1 MRLTEFRQRLRE
13 AVGDAYADYWADN
26 HVLAE
31 LSGRTVTQALAD
43 GDDAAMV
50 WRAVFT
56 HLKLPAS
63 HR

>member
-1 MRLTEFRQRLRE
+1 MRLTEFRQRLRG